1 VRETSALV
9 LILVVNIVASKYKVF
24 KRAVG
29 ISDLI
34 IPRLA
39 GSIQIYTFHEYIITG
54 IDKGANSL
62 FFRKSKSPD
71 NDQTQLCYIAAQYM
85 RN

>member
-9 LILVVNIVASKYKVF
+9 LILAVNIAASKYKEF
-24 KRAVG
+24 KQAVG

-34 IPRLA
+34 TSRLA
-39 GSIQIYTFHEYIITG
+39 GSFQIYTFHEYIIAG
-54 IDKGANSL
+54 IDEGTNFL

-71 NDQTQLCYIAAQYM
+71 NDPTQLCYSAAQYM

>member
-9 LILVVNIVASKYKVF
+9 LILAVNIVASKYKEF

-34 IPRLA
+34 
-39 GSIQIYTFHEYIITG
+39 T
-54 IDKGANSL
+54 
-62 FFRKSKSPD
+62 
-71 NDQTQLCYIAAQYM
+71 
-85 RN
+85 